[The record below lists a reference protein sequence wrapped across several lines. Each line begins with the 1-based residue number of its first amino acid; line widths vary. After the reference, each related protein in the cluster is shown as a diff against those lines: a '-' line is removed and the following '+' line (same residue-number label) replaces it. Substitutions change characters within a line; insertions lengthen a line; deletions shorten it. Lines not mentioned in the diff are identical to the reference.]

1 MVLVTGYWF
10 EHCSSRQLL
19 ASSRVSNDCWR
30 TGTSSQ
36 QPATSSQQPAA
47 SSQQPATSNQQPA
60 MPDYG
65 DLTDLQLMIMSV
77 LWSEREATIG
87 TIHEQ
92 LNTQTPVAR
101 KTVAMILSR
110 LEQRRLVSHRL
121 DGREGVY
128 KPRVA
133 KQNVLRSRMASL
145 LGALFVGQPRLT
157 GAHALDPA
165 DVRTGDVEKMA
176 AMIRQLERDV
186 KKED

>member
-1 MVLVTGYWF
+1 MALVVPCWF
-10 EHCSSRQLL
+10 
-19 ASSRVSNDCWR
+19 AVSPNGLVCV
-30 TGTSSQ
+30 TPTSNHLPH
-36 QPATSSQQPAA
+36 PACLTTVGAPRPS
-47 SSQQPATSNQQPA
+47 TSNQQPA

-65 DLTDLQLMIMSV
+65 DLTDLQLMILSV

-128 KPRVA
+128 KARVA